1 MKVLLNCLKNLDMQ
15 VKELYI
21 LAQSNN
27 EKHIKVEKHLPDLT
41 DSINFVTKKC
51 DGYEKDRTEKK
62 KLTKNLRGK
71 VSPYN
76 SDAE

>member
-1 MKVLLNCLKNLDMQ
+1 MP

-41 DSINFVTKKC
+41 ESINFVTKKC
-51 DGYEKDRTEKK
+51 DSYEKDRTEKK
-62 KLTKNLRGK
+62 KLTKNLRGQ
-71 VSPYN
+71 VSSYN
-76 SDAE
+76 SDTE